1 MSRVNLSGY
10 VRHATIISWMFTIVW
25 QG

>member
-25 QG
+25 QD